1 MYKRFKLCIDDVKIS
16 AQCSKK
22 KKSDT
27 DGFPIQL
34 ILSGW
39 FKVVDWLF

>member
-1 MYKRFKLCIDDVKIS
+1 MYKRFKLCIDDVKIF
-16 AQCSKK
+16 AQCSK

>member
-1 MYKRFKLCIDDVKIS
+1 MCKKFKLCIDDVKIS
-16 AQCSKK
+16 AQCS